1 MADMGW
7 FGNHG
12 FYEAA
17 DFTSTRRR
25 LWRGAP
31 QLVRCWMAH
40 HQGMSLL
47 ALANFLNDDVVQKW
61 FHAERRV
68 QATELLLHEKP
79 VAHVRRRDLPRRL
92 AAAWFEIWRRSHG
105 SWEKLPRNSVRRS
118 WPIAPVQI
126 RPSPARIREQSSL

>member
-1 MADMGW
+1 MDGMGW
-7 FGNHG
+7 FGACG

-17 DFTSTRRR
+17 DFSAPRRFMQKR
-25 LWRGAP
+25 Y

-47 ALANFLNDDVVQKW
+47 ALANFLNDNVVQKW

-79 VAHVRRRDLPRRL
+79 VDHVRRKDIPRKL
-92 AAAWFEIWRRSHG
+92 TAA
-105 SWEKLPRNSVRRS
+105 
-118 WPIAPVQI
+118 
-126 RPSPARIREQSSL
+126 